1 MNKMTKSEQQKLVV
15 DFTII
20 NNLSQ
25 TILVQDIMNTK
36 ALDEYDEPKSYK
48 YLYKIDELTQQLT
61 ETVQL
66 YIKYLKEEQKVII
79 ELENL
84 LNH

>member
-1 MNKMTKSEQQKLVV
+1 MNKMTKLEQQKLVV

-25 TILVQDIMNTK
+25 TMLVQDIMNTK
-36 ALDEYDEPKSYK
+36 ALNEDDEPKSYK

-61 ETVQL
+61 ETIQL

-84 LNH
+84 LNP

>member
-61 ETVQL
+61 ETIQL

-84 LNH
+84 LNP